1 MYVCRKCGYLSITG
15 GCCVK
20 CGSYILTNFEIKSA
34 KEIMEE
40 YERESIENSSPKNP
54 IPYCTN
60 YF

>member
-1 MYVCRKCGYLSITG
+1 MYICCKCGYLNGSG

-34 KEIMEE
+34 NEIMEE
-40 YERESIENSSPKNP
+40 CRRESIERTTPKNP

-60 YF
+60 YL